1 MHIYTFMIDMSEL
14 MFKTVKC
21 KNINMKKFK
30 KTHETLANAYLQ
42 YQVCTRSS
50 NLCADLLVLTPRM
63 KNKTSQTEYWCQW
76 SWVQDDL
83 CCICFLIDCLLQLC
97 TMEKGGFI
105 HQPAVMSFYMHTL
118 FGGLGISNE
127 LSLRK
132 RHRWATI
139 MSYYMS
145 GTKEM

>member
-1 MHIYTFMIDMSEL
+1 MRLWQMHIFST
-14 MFKTVKC
+14 KC
-21 KNINMKKFK
+21 A
-30 KTHETLANAYLQ
+30 L
-42 YQVCTRSS
+42 RSS

-132 RHRWATI
+132 RHRWSNNHVLLYVWNQRNVEANVRRLEEEEVLKRKVTGI
-139 MSYYMS
+139 CSDS
-145 GTKEM
+145 KTFSL